1 MQKSIS
7 HNRQEETIES
17 KARWFQ
23 SLSLTERA
31 ELLNSFTDMFLE
43 INPKIMEQKRAQ
55 PIKGRIRVVSKV

>member
-1 MQKSIS
+1 MKKLIS

-23 SLSLTERA
+23 SLSVPERA

-55 PIKGRIRVVSKV
+55 PIKGRIRVVSKA